1 MRMSACRSVA
11 FVVVM
16 TAMLLRAAL
25 PSGWMPDFVQGHGS
39 LLVMCSLSGPAH
51 FISGAGGERLKHKP
65 AHGDTH
71 SDICPFA
78 AAAQLASFNGQIPL
92 PDPGLSIAPPRL
104 HLPRVQAIAASRYL
118 PHSPRAPPVLA

>member
-25 PSGWMPDFVQGHGS
+25 PSGWMPDPAQGHGS
-39 LLVMCSLSGPAH
+39 LLVMCSVAGHAH
-51 FISGAGGERLKHKP
+51 FNSGAGGERLKHKP

-78 AAAQLASFNGQIPL
+78 AASPLAPFHAAIAL
-92 PDPGLSIAPPRL
+92 PDPGLSIALARL
-104 HLPRVQAIAASRYL
+104 PLPRVVAIAASQYK
-118 PHSPRAPPVLA
+118 PNSPRAPPVLA